1 MPRQESKAAPAFVVG
16 IHKSLI
22 LTAVAMFMATFA
34 AFLVLE
40 YFLFDAAPPY
50 YQRFLSYLA
59 LAALILVVTRLHAFV
74 IDRRLRRQLGDPLSA
89 LAESLRALG
98 QGRDYTKRL
107 PTGEAQEF
115 SELYEGFN
123 EVLGHLQERESWLL
137 EERGQLK
144 EQLATT
150 QQELREERRRLKA
163 EVAKR
168 RRAQAEMLKLS
179 SALTHSADA
188 VMVTSRDGRIEYVNP
203 AFESIT
209 GFSREEAI
217 GKTPQLLRSENQ
229 DPEVYAAMWRAIE
242 NGEVY
247 RCELINRR
255 KDGTDFHEEKTVT
268 PLKDAHGCITHF
280 IATGVDISER
290 IRAQEKLEYMA
301 HHDAVT
307 GLPNRVLLLDRVGQA
322 LTRAQRDNRVL
333 AVLFIDLDG
342 FKAINDTV
350 GHHFGDRFLGEVAAR
365 LQTTVREQDTVARL
379 GGDEFAIVLE
389 GVNSMSD
396 IGKVARKLTR
406 DLAAPFLLDG
416 REMYVTGS
424 IGVARYPVD
433 GSDVHSLLRK
443 ADSAMYRAKQLGKN
457 TYRFYSEVEG
467 EEDTARVELEQ
478 QLRRAVE
485 RREFVVYYQPQVS
498 IDTSEVVGVEALL
511 RWQHPEQGIVEPNR
525 FIPLLEETG
534 LIVDVG
540 EWVLREV
547 CMHAV
552 GWDNSGLPPLRVAV
566 NLSSKQFTKRDLVGD
581 VARILDETGLD
592 PKRIN
597 IEITEGTLASKIDST
612 VKTLDK
618 LNALGITISV
628 DDFGVGYSSLNY
640 LKRFP
645 IHKLKID
652 QSFVRDVTTDAND
665 AAIASAI
672 IALAH
677 KLNLEVIAE
686 GVETI
691 EQLFFL
697 SRQGCHEVQGHLI
710 SPPISHDDFVDWIRN
725 NHRVRVKRAANM

>member
-1 MPRQESKAAPAFVVG
+1 MLA
-16 IHKSLI
+16 
-22 LTAVAMFMATFA
+22 A
-34 AFLVLE
+34 AFAVFCVLE
-40 YFLFDAAPPY
+40 YFLFDATTPNYP
-50 YQRFLSYLA
+50 RFLAYLG
-59 LAALILVVTRLHAFV
+59 LAAVILVATRIHAHL
-74 IDRRLRRQLGDPLSA
+74 ISRRLRRQLGDPIST

-98 QGRDYTKRL
+98 KGRDYTKRL
-107 PTGEAQEF
+107 PAAEAAEF
-115 SELYEGFN
+115 RELYEGFN
-123 EVLGHLQERESWLL
+123 EVLGHLQQRESWLM
-137 EERGQLK
+137 EECGRLK
-144 EQLATT
+144 EQVTT
-150 QQELREERRRLKA
+150 GQQELREERRRLKT
-163 EVAKR
+163 EVHKR

-179 SALTHSADA
+179 SALMHSADA
-188 VMVTSRDGRIEYVNP
+188 VMVTSRDGCIEYVNP
-203 AFESIT
+203 AFEAIT
-209 GFSREEAI
+209 GFSREEVI
-217 GKTPQLLRSENQ
+217 GKTPDLLRSDQQ

-268 PLKDAHGCITHF
+268 PLKDAHGRITHF

-301 HHDAVT
+301 HHDTVT
-307 GLPNRVLLLDRVGQA
+307 GLPNRVLLLDRVSQA
-322 LTRAQRDNRVL
+322 LARAQRDNCVV

-365 LQTTVREQDTVARL
+365 LQTIVREEDTVARL

-389 GVNSMSD
+389 GMTSMTD
-396 IGKVARKLTR
+396 IDKVARKLTR
-406 DLAAPFLLDG
+406 DLALPFLVDG

-424 IGVARYPVD
+424 IGVARHPVD
-433 GSDVHSLLRK
+433 GSDVHTLLRK

-467 EEDTARVELEQ
+467 EEDTARLELEQ

-511 RWQHPEQGIVEPNR
+511 RWQHPELGIVEPNR

-534 LIVDVG
+534 LIIDVG
-540 EWVLREV
+540 EWVLHEV
-547 CMHAV
+547 CCHAV
-552 GWDNSGLPPLRVAV
+552 GWQALGLPDVRVAV

-597 IEITEGTLASKIDST
+597 IEITEGTLASKIEST

-686 GVETI
+686 GVETL

-710 SPPISHDDFVDWIRN
+710 SPPLSHDDYVRWIGDNR
-725 NHRVRVKRAANM
+725 RVRVKRAANM

>member
-1 MPRQESKAAPAFVVG
+1 MRQSVKTPAFVVG
-16 IHKSLI
+16 INRAL
-22 LTAVAMFMATFA
+22 LRTGAVMLAGAFATFCA
-34 AFLVLE
+34 IE
-40 YFLFDAAPPY
+40 YFLLETGAPDY
-50 YQRFLSYLA
+50 RRFLAYLG
-59 LAALILVVTRLHAFV
+59 LAAVILVATRVHIYLV
-74 IDRRLRRQLGDPLSA
+74 DRRLRRQLGDPISV
-89 LAESLRALG
+89 LAESLRDLG
-98 QGRDYTKRL
+98 KGRDFTRRL
-107 PTGEAQEF
+107 PAADATEI

-123 EVLGHLQERESWLL
+123 EVLGHLQQRESWLV
-137 EERGQLK
+137 EESERLK
-144 EQLATT
+144 EQLSAA
-150 QQELREERRRLKA
+150 QQELREERRRLKS
-163 EVAKR
+163 EVYKR

-203 AFESIT
+203 AFEAIT
-209 GFSREEAI
+209 GFGREEVI
-217 GKTPQLLRSENQ
+217 GKTPEILRSDQQ
-229 DPEVYAAMWRAIE
+229 DPGVFADMWRAIE
-242 NGEVY
+242 NGEVF

-255 KDGTDFHEEKTVT
+255 KDGSDFHEEKTVT
-268 PLKDAHGCITHF
+268 PLKDAHGRITHF

-307 GLPNRVLLLDRVGQA
+307 GLPNRVLLLDRVAQA
-322 LTRAQRDNRVL
+322 LARAQRENRVV
-333 AVLFIDLDG
+333 AVMFIDLDG

-365 LQTTVREQDTVARL
+365 LQTTVRDEDTVARL

-389 GVNSMSD
+389 GMNSMSD

-406 DLAAPFLLDG
+406 DLALPFLVDG

-424 IGVARYPVD
+424 IGVARHPVD
-433 GSDVHSLLRK
+433 GSDVHTLLRK

-467 EEDTARVELEQ
+467 EEDTARLELEQ

-485 RREFVVYYQPQVS
+485 RHEFIVYYQPQVS

-511 RWQHPEQGIVEPNR
+511 RWQHPEQGIIEPNR

-547 CMHAV
+547 CIHAV
-552 GWDNSGLPPLRVAV
+552 GWDALGLPPVRVAV

-686 GVETI
+686 GVETL

-710 SPPISHDDFVDWIRN
+710 SHPLAHDDFVQWIGENR
-725 NHRVRVKRAANM
+725 RVRVKRAANM

>member
-1 MPRQESKAAPAFVVG
+1 MPKQVPKAP
-16 IHKSLI
+16 
-22 LTAVAMFMATFA
+22 
-34 AFLVLE
+34 
-40 YFLFDAAPPY
+40 
-50 YQRFLSYLA
+50 A
-59 LAALILVVTRLHAFV
+59 LAAGINRSLLLAVLVALAAAFGVFLLIEYVLLESDTPNYRRFFFYLGLAVLILLAIRVHAHF
-74 IDRRLRRQLGDPLSA
+74 IARRVRAGFDDPIST
-89 LAESLRALG
+89 LAESIRDLTE
-98 QGRDYTKRL
+98 GRDYTRRL
-107 PTGEAQEF
+107 PPAEASEF
-115 SELYEGFN
+115 AELYEGFN
-123 EVLGHLQERESWLL
+123 EVLGHLQQRETWLL
-137 EERGQLK
+137 EQSSALK
-144 EQLATT
+144 EQLATA
-150 QQELREERRRLKA
+150 QHELREERGRLKT
-163 EVAKR
+163 EVTKR

-179 SALTHSADA
+179 SALTHAADA
-188 VMVTSRDGRIEYVNP
+188 VMVTNREGRIEYVNP

-209 GFSREEAI
+209 GFSREEVF
-217 GKTPQLLRSENQ
+217 GKTPDILRSDEQ
-229 DPEVYAAMWRAIE
+229 DAGVFDAMWKAIQH
-242 NGEVY
+242 GEVY
-247 RCELINRR
+247 RCELVNRR
-255 KDGTDFHEEKTVT
+255 KDGTTFHEEKTIT
-268 PLKDAHGCITHF
+268 PLKDSHGRITHF
-280 IATGVDISER
+280 IATGIDISER

-307 GLPNRVLLLDRVGQA
+307 GLPNRVLLLDRVSQA
-322 LTRAQRDNRVL
+322 LARAQRDNRAV

-365 LQTTVREQDTVARL
+365 LQNTVRDEDTVARL
-379 GGDEFAIVLE
+379 GGDEFGIVLE
-389 GVNSMSD
+389 GMNSMTD
-396 IGKVARKLTR
+396 ISKVARKLIR
-406 DLAAPFLLDG
+406 DLASPFLLDG
-416 REMYVTGS
+416 RDMYVTGS
-424 IGVARYPVD
+424 IGIARYPTD
-433 GSDVHSLLRK
+433 GADVHSLLRK
-443 ADSAMYRAKQLGKN
+443 ADSAMYRAKQVGKN

-485 RREFVVYYQPQVS
+485 RNEFVVYYQPQVS

-534 LIVDVG
+534 LIVEVG
-540 EWVLREV
+540 DWVLREV
-547 CMHAV
+547 CRHAV
-552 GWDNSGLPPLRVAV
+552 GWQTLGLPALRMAV
-566 NLSSKQFTKRDLVGD
+566 NLSSKQFMKRDLVGEI
-581 VARILDETGLD
+581 ARILDETGLD

-612 VKTLDK
+612 IKTLDK
-618 LNALGITISV
+618 LNALGVTISV

-686 GVETI
+686 GVETL

-710 SPPISHDDFVDWIRN
+710 SPPLSHKDFIRWIGEN
-725 NHRVRVKRAANM
+725 PRVRVKRAANM

>member
-1 MPRQESKAAPAFVVG
+1 MLRQGVKTPAFVAG
-16 IHKSLI
+16 ISRSLLRTGMVMLVI
-22 LTAVAMFMATFA
+22 AFAVFC
-34 AFLVLE
+34 VIE
-40 YFLFDAAPPY
+40 YFLLEAATPNY
-50 YQRFLSYLA
+50 RRFLAYLG
-59 LAALILVVTRLHAFV
+59 LAATILVATRVHIYLV
-74 IDRRLRRQLGDPLSA
+74 DRRLRRQLGDPISV
-89 LAESLRALG
+89 LAESLRDLG
-98 QGRDYTKRL
+98 KGRDFTRRL
-107 PTGEAQEF
+107 PAADATEF

-123 EVLGHLQERESWLL
+123 EVLGHLQQRESWLV
-137 EERGQLK
+137 EECTRLK
-144 EQLATT
+144 EQLAAG
-150 QQELREERRRLKA
+150 QQELREERRRLKS
-163 EVAKR
+163 EVYKR

-203 AFESIT
+203 AFEAIT
-209 GFSREEAI
+209 GFGREEVI
-217 GKTPQLLRSENQ
+217 GKTPEILRSDQQ
-229 DPEVYAAMWRAIE
+229 DPDVFAEMWRAIE
-242 NGEVY
+242 NGEVF

-255 KDGTDFHEEKTVT
+255 KDGSDFHEEKTVT
-268 PLKDAHGCITHF
+268 PLKDAHGRITHF

-307 GLPNRVLLLDRVGQA
+307 GLPNRVLLLDRVAQA
-322 LTRAQRDNRVL
+322 LARAQRENRVV

-365 LQTTVREQDTVARL
+365 LQTTVRDEDTVARL

-389 GVNSMSD
+389 GMNSMSD

-406 DLAAPFLLDG
+406 DLALPFLVDG

-424 IGVARYPVD
+424 IGVARHPVD
-433 GSDVHSLLRK
+433 GSDVHTLLRK

-467 EEDTARVELEQ
+467 EEDTARLELEQ

-485 RREFVVYYQPQVS
+485 RHEFIVYYQPQVS

-547 CMHAV
+547 CNHAV
-552 GWDNSGLPPLRVAV
+552 GWDALGLPPVRVAV

-597 IEITEGTLASKIDST
+597 IEITEGTLASKIEST

-686 GVETI
+686 GVETL

-710 SPPISHDDFVDWIRN
+710 SHPLAHDDFVQWIGENR
-725 NHRVRVKRAANM
+725 RVRVKRAANM

>member
-1 MPRQESKAAPAFVVG
+1 M
-16 IHKSLI
+16 
-22 LTAVAMFMATFA
+22 
-34 AFLVLE
+34 
-40 YFLFDAAPPY
+40 
-50 YQRFLSYLA
+50 
-59 LAALILVVTRLHAFV
+59 
-74 IDRRLRRQLGDPLSA
+74 
-89 LAESLRALG
+89 
-98 QGRDYTKRL
+98 
-107 PTGEAQEF
+107 
-115 SELYEGFN
+115 
-123 EVLGHLQERESWLL
+123 
-137 EERGQLK
+137 
-144 EQLATT
+144 
-150 QQELREERRRLKA
+150 
-163 EVAKR
+163 
-168 RRAQAEMLKLS
+168 
-179 SALTHSADA
+179 
-188 VMVTSRDGRIEYVNP
+188 
-203 AFESIT
+203 
-209 GFSREEAI
+209 
-217 GKTPQLLRSENQ
+217 
-229 DPEVYAAMWRAIE
+229 
-242 NGEVY
+242 
-247 RCELINRR
+247 
-255 KDGTDFHEEKTVT
+255 
-268 PLKDAHGCITHF
+268 
-280 IATGVDISER
+280 
-290 IRAQEKLEYMA
+290 
-301 HHDAVT
+301 
-307 GLPNRVLLLDRVGQA
+307 
-322 LTRAQRDNRVL
+322 
-333 AVLFIDLDG
+333 
-342 FKAINDTV
+342 
-350 GHHFGDRFLGEVAAR
+350 
-365 LQTTVREQDTVARL
+365 ARL

-389 GVNSMSD
+389 GVTSMSD

-406 DLAAPFLLDG
+406 DLAAPFLLEG

-467 EEDTARVELEQ
+467 EEDTARLELEQ

-485 RREFVVYYQPQVS
+485 RREFIVYYQPQVS

-547 CMHAV
+547 CTHAV
-552 GWDNSGLPPLRVAV
+552 GWDELGLPPLRVAV

-710 SPPISHDDFVDWIRN
+710 SPPISHDDFVAWIRN

>member
-1 MPRQESKAAPAFVVG
+1 MWKA
-16 IHKSLI
+16 I
-22 LTAVAMFMATFA
+22 
-34 AFLVLE
+34 
-40 YFLFDAAPPY
+40 
-50 YQRFLSYLA
+50 Q
-59 LAALILVVTRLHAFV
+59 
-74 IDRRLRRQLGDPLSA
+74 
-89 LAESLRALG
+89 
-98 QGRDYTKRL
+98 
-107 PTGEAQEF
+107 
-115 SELYEGFN
+115 
-123 EVLGHLQERESWLL
+123 
-137 EERGQLK
+137 
-144 EQLATT
+144 
-150 QQELREERRRLKA
+150 
-163 EVAKR
+163 
-168 RRAQAEMLKLS
+168 
-179 SALTHSADA
+179 
-188 VMVTSRDGRIEYVNP
+188 
-203 AFESIT
+203 
-209 GFSREEAI
+209 
-217 GKTPQLLRSENQ
+217 
-229 DPEVYAAMWRAIE
+229 

-247 RCELINRR
+247 RCELVNRR
-255 KDGTDFHEEKTVT
+255 KDGSTFHEEKTIT
-268 PLKDAHGCITHF
+268 PLKDAHGRITHF
-280 IATGVDISER
+280 IATGIDISER

-307 GLPNRVLLLDRVGQA
+307 GLPNRVLLLDRVAQA
-322 LTRAQRDNRVL
+322 LARAQRDGRAV

-365 LQTTVREQDTVARL
+365 LQNIVREEDTVARL

-389 GVNSMSD
+389 GMNSMTD
-396 IGKVARKLTR
+396 ISKVARKLIR
-406 DLAAPFLLDG
+406 DLAAPFLVDG
-416 REMYVTGS
+416 RDMYVTGS
-424 IGVARYPVD
+424 IGIARHPTD
-433 GSDVHSLLRK
+433 GTDVQSLLRK
-443 ADSAMYRAKQLGKN
+443 ADSAMYRAKQVGKN

-540 EWVLREV
+540 DWVLREV
-547 CMHAV
+547 CRHAV
-552 GWDNSGLPPLRVAV
+552 GWQTLGLPAVRVAV
-566 NLSSKQFTKRDLVGD
+566 NLSSKQFTKRDLVGEI
-581 VARILDETGLD
+581 ARILDETGLD

-612 VKTLDK
+612 IKTLDK
-618 LNALGITISV
+618 LNALGITISI

-686 GVETI
+686 GVETL

-710 SPPISHDDFVDWIRN
+710 SPPLSNKDYVRWIGEN
-725 NHRVRVKRAANM
+725 PRVRVKRAANM